1 MSTCN
6 AYQRNYPGYDNATAI
21 FLCQFE
27 ARLFKISGHVFNYE
41 HYLSIASI
49 FINIFHFLILIRK
62 PLRSSSINIIMAFIS
77 IFDIC
82 SMLFRMKQSY
92 GPSIEYIF
100 DPCMQSKWYFNVYL
114 EKILLVVKD
123 HSQRSS
129 TWLLFSIALIRTLV
143 IRNPMNPKY
152 ERLAHPPTSLFT
164 MICINL
170 IFGPISIATFFG
182 SDITSQNH
190 TSSCDPD
197 GVLFY
202 YLDIS
207 ASYKQNDGMILKI
220 YTLIN
225 SVVSTII
232 PCFIFPIVTVFL
244 VKELWKAEANRKRLF
259 SSKKVNDSS
268 KNTQLVLFLTC
279 VFFIAQ
285 FPIGISIG
293 ASYFF
298 SETPGFMIILHEI
311 SYIFSVILVA
321 NTFSH
326 FFICIFM
333 SSQYRAELKKSIY
346 CRTKAKMNGDC
357 LATGIVMTK

>member
-1 MSTCN
+1 MSTCD
-6 AYQRNYPGYDNATAI
+6 AYARNYPGYDNATAI
-21 FLCQFE
+21 SLCQFE
-27 ARLFKISGHVFNYE
+27 SLLFEISNRVFYYE
-41 HYLSIASI
+41 HYLSVASI
-49 FINIFHFLILIRK
+49 FINIFHFLILIHK
-62 PLRSSSINIIMAFIS
+62 PLRSSSINIIMAFIA

-82 SMLFRMKQSY
+82 SMFYKMKQVY
-92 GPSIEYIF
+92 GRSIEYIF
-100 DPCMQSKWYFNVYL
+100 DPCLQSKWYLDVYS
-114 EKILLVVKD
+114 EKVLLVVKD

-129 TWLLFSIALIRTLV
+129 TWLLFSIALIRTLI
-143 IRNPMNPKY
+143 IRNPLNPKY
-152 ERLAHPPTSLFT
+152 EKLANPPTSFFT

-170 IFGPISIATFFG
+170 IFFPISIATYLG

-197 GVLFY
+197 GVRFY
-202 YLDIS
+202 YLTVS
-207 ASYKQNDGMILKI
+207 ALYKQNDGRILKI
-220 YTLIN
+220 STLIN
-225 SVVSTII
+225 AIVSTII

-293 ASYFF
+293 VSYFF
-298 SETPGFMIILHEI
+298 SETPGFTIMLHEI
-311 SYIFSVILVA
+311 SYIFSVILIA
-321 NTFSH
+321 NTISH

-346 CRTKAKMNGDC
+346 WRTKAKVNNC
-357 LATGIVMTK
+357 LS